1 MEHQLTHHLR
11 RCHGIRL
18 VDRDHVGVG
27 ALGLT
32 LFDGLGGHLPTS
44 HHVVLAEFG
53 ALLEER
59 HRGDG
64 LIVHDVAECPF
75 ATHPRVDEGHLEA
88 VLAEAA
94 PWGSAAL
101 ECRQGH
107 RIRTRDA
114 RTRCLGQQGHD
125 VVIPA
130 GKRAFLAPDAV
141 HGTRDHT
148 LFLFS
153 LQIRHHAAANEL
165 ELLPL

>member
-1 MEHQLTHHLR
+1 MEHQLAHHLR
-11 RCHGIRL
+11 RCHGVRL

-64 LIVHDVAECPF
+64 LVVHDVAECPF
-75 ATHPRVDEGHLEA
+75 ATHPRVDEGHLES

-107 RIRTRDA
+107 RIRARDPCA
-114 RTRCLGQQGHD
+114 RGLCQQRHD
-125 VVIPA
+125 VVIPTSQC
-130 GKRAFLAPDAV
+130 AFLAPDAV

-148 LFLFS
+148 LFLFG
-153 LQIRHHAAANEL
+153 LKVGDHATANEL